1 MAKDRIRLDELDQS
15 KSLDQDDYKKLLKK
29 HQLEL
34 LKAQLV
40 LRESKKSLIVVLEGP
55 DAAGKGGAIKRVT
68 ERLDP
73 RLVRVYSIVKPTPE
87 EYQHHYMWRFWK
99 KLPPHGEITNFY
111 RYLYGRVLVESVEKL
126 FT

>member
-1 MAKDRIRLDELDQS
+1 MAKDRIRLEELDQS
-15 KSLDQDDYKKLLKK
+15 KSLDQDEYKKLLKK

-34 LKAQLV
+34 LNAQLV
-40 LRESKKSLIVVLEGP
+40 LRESKKSLIIVLEGP

-87 EYQHHYMWRFWK
+87 EYPASLHVALLEQAASPRSDHHLRP
-99 KLPPHGEITNFY
+99 LVV
-111 RYLYGRVLVESVEKL
+111 RARAGRAR
-126 FT
+126 